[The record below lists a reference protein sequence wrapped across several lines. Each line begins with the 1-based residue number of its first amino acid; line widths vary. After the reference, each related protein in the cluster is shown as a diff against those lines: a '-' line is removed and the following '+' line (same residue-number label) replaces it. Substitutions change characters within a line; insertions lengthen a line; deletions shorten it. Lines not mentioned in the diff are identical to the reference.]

1 MFISSYDSV
10 DFTSSTLG
18 VLRLGRRLE
27 CYDLLNINL
36 FLLYFSRVIIKKEK
50 NKWTCSIKTD
60 NLKKIRFSK
69 FYGVD

>member
-27 CYDLLNINL
+27 CYDMLNINL

-50 NKWTCSIKTD
+50 NK
-60 NLKKIRFSK
+60 
-69 FYGVD
+69 

>member
-18 VLRLGRRLE
+18 DLRLGRRLE

-50 NKWTCSIKTD
+50 NK
-60 NLKKIRFSK
+60 
-69 FYGVD
+69 